1 MPVFLQHQAEGNLRY
16 IRQTME
22 RATTLSSVSGLGGV
36 VMGCVALLA
45 GGFAH
50 WQVAPGDT
58 SSQLRIWLVA
68 AVVAFLVGVV
78 SMLWKARSL
87 GQTLFNDAGRR
98 FLTCLV
104 PSLAVGAMLTAALWS
119 RQQWSVIPP
128 IWMLCYG
135 TGILS
140 AGTYAA
146 RPLPWM
152 GAAFLA
158 LGTVALAEPD
168 WNQILLTATFGLLHV
183 AFGIVLMRRFGG

>member
-1 MPVFLQHQAEGNLRY
+1 MASATNIWWNLDARLSAAPAEGNLRY

-58 SSQLRIWLVA
+58 SGQLRIWLAA
-68 AVVAFLVGVV
+68 AVVSFLVGVV
-78 SMLWKARSL
+78 STLWKTRSL

-119 RQQWSVIPP
+119 RQQWSLIPP

-135 TGILS
+135 TGVLS

-146 RPLPWM
+146 RPVPWM

-158 LGTVALAEPD
+158 LGTVAWQNP
-168 WNQILLTATFGLLHV
+168 TGT
-183 AFGIVLMRRFGG
+183 RFC